1 MALIPPAPPLARIRP
16 EDEFEELNQ
25 ESPPAIAV
33 PTAEL
38 LFEAH
43 VPTLM

>member
-1 MALIPPAPPLARIRP
+1 MALIPPAPPLAKIGP
-16 EDEFEELNQ
+16 EGESEELNQ

-33 PTAEL
+33 PATEL
-38 LFEAH
+38 VFEAH